1 LCRWTSI
8 TPGQVKVVGK
18 LLHTMPW
25 TNSSTYPHVRTATT
39 HESGRMI
46 ISKSVIIVFCQRVH
60 GQVKYERR
68 PSASCFTPCPGQTRS
83 PNQMLRTASTLG
95 SGQMKGSKLKLHERT
110 ARTPGQ
116 VDYQRR
122 PSARTRCSAGRPL
135 RSSAVNW
142 CFKHLNSFE
151 SLAKRCVGRFSHMVD
166 VHPPDFF
173 CRGSSLKTPP
183 VIGASA
189 EMGASAQGRELL

>member
-1 LCRWTSI
+1 MTLCRWTSI

-25 TNSSTYPHVRTATT
+25 TNSSTYPHVCTATT

-83 PNQMLRTASTLG
+83 PNQMLRTASTQAERQDEREQNKITQVDSHDTWASELSKEAVG
-95 SGQMKGSKLKLHERT
+95 ANKVLCWLPDAFVRCQPRDDLKTASSGQ
-110 ARTPGQ
+110 
-116 VDYQRR
+116 
-122 PSARTRCSAGRPL
+122 
-135 RSSAVNW
+135 
-142 CFKHLNSFE
+142 
-151 SLAKRCVGRFSHMVD
+151 
-166 VHPPDFF
+166 
-173 CRGSSLKTPP
+173 
-183 VIGASA
+183 
-189 EMGASAQGRELL
+189 LL

>member
-1 LCRWTSI
+1 MCRWTST

-25 TNSSTYPHVRTATT
+25 TNSSTYPHLRTAST

-68 PSASCFTPCPGQTRS
+68 LSASCFTPCPGQTRS

-116 VDYQRR
+116 VNYQRR

-135 RSSAVNW
+135 RSSAVKN
-142 CFKHLNSFE
+142 CFKQTS
-151 SLAKRCVGRFSHMVD
+151 SLISDSNLCVGGFLTWWTYIRPIS
-166 VHPPDFF
+166 F
-173 CRGSSLKTPP
+173 CVL
-183 VIGASA
+183 
-189 EMGASAQGRELL
+189 